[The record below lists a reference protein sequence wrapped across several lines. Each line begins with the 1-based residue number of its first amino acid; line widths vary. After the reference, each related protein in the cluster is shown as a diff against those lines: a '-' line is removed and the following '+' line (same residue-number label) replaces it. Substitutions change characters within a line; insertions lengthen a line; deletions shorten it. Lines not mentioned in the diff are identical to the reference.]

1 MGKSVMAVFG
11 SSDSGSDS
19 GSGASGASGSSGASD
34 DSGDNSSNNFILCLP
49 IASLIA
55 SILMFSL
62 CQFRTMANLG
72 KNVSMLSLLALF
84 IVLIHCLFHHRY
96 QNQNQNQ
103 YQYQYQNYTDDVEDA
118 MMEQEQEELIT
129 TYSWNKKFSSLAGI
143 GFAVGSNKLFLNIRH
158 ELDDRS
164 QGSKVLAGSL
174 TLYGFVYIIV
184 TLLAGPG
191 TLIYVKRS

>member
-11 SSDSGSDS
+11 SSDSDS
-19 GSGASGASGSSGASD
+19 
-34 DSGDNSSNNFILCLP
+34 DNSNNNNNNFILCLP

-96 QNQNQNQ
+96 QNQNQNQYQYQ

-184 TLLAGPG
+184 ILLAGPG